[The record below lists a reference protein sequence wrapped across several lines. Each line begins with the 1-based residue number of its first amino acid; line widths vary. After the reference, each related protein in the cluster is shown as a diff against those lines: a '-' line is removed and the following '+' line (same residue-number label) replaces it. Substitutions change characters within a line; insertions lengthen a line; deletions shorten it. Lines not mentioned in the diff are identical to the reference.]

1 VTFSRPSAVSVSA
14 ALSGIQQQHLDDERK
29 RTLST
34 SAEGNSISDSA
45 IPHHHAPAPPINKS
59 ISSSAADRD
68 RRKTAAQDD
77 AGILSYGRSSTANA
91 ADRSAA
97 STILPQGKRERRRT
111 VTDIWPRP

>member
-1 VTFSRPSAVSVSA
+1 MSVSA

-34 SAEGNSISDSA
+34 GAEGNSISDSA
-45 IPHHHAPAPPINKS
+45 IHHHAPAPPLNKS

-68 RRKTAAQDD
+68 RRKTLGAAAHDD